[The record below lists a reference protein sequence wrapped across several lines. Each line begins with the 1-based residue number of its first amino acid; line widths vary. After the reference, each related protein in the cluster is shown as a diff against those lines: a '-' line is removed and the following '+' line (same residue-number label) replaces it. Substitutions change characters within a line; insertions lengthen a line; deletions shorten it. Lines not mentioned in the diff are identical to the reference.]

1 MIIKSP
7 QNQTFK
13 NLLKLQD
20 KKFRYQNNIFLAEGK
35 KQVAEIPKDWTVKQI
50 IISEKYGDI
59 NDCEN
64 TVILSDRLFTK
75 FSSTKSPRGII
86 AVIEKKHYKIED
98 LIKKTGFFII
108 LENIQDPGNLG
119 TIIRSADAFG
129 VKAMFVSKESADI
142 YSDKTVRATMGSLF
156 HLPVIDNVDIR
167 EVLSYMKKEGVVV
180 FSASLKG
187 KNYLNDLKIPS
198 KSAFI
203 IGNEA
208 NGIKQ
213 ETEKLA
219 DVLFK
224 IPMPG
229 KAESLNAAV
238 ATSIIM
244 YELSK
249 QI

>member
-1 MIIKSP
+1 MIIKNL

-20 KKFRYQNNIFLAEGK
+20 KKFRCQNNIFLAEGK
-35 KQVAEIPKDWTVKQI
+35 KQVTEIPKDWTVKQI
-50 IISEKYGDI
+50 IISERYEDI

-75 FSSTKSPRGII
+75 LSSTKSSQGII

-129 VKAMFVSKESADI
+129 AKAVFVSKESANI

-167 EVLSYMKKEGVVV
+167 EVLSYMKKEGIIV
-180 FSASLKG
+180 FAASLKS
-187 KNYLNDLKIPS
+187 KNYLNDLKIPN
-198 KSAFI
+198 KSTFI
-203 IGNEA
+203 IGNES

-213 ETEKLA
+213 ETEKSA

-224 IPMPG
+224 IPIPG

-238 ATSIIM
+238 AASIIM